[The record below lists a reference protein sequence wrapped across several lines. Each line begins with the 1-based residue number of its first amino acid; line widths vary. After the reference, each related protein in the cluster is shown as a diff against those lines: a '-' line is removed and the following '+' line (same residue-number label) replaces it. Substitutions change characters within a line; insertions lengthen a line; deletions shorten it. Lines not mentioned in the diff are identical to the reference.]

1 MICILIFQEIDDR
14 MTEMYIKETCEAAII
29 VTFHPATAICINI
42 QEMEDSGGV
51 WIYFI

>member
-1 MICILIFQEIDDR
+1 MICVLIFQEIDDR

-51 WIYFI
+51 WIYLI